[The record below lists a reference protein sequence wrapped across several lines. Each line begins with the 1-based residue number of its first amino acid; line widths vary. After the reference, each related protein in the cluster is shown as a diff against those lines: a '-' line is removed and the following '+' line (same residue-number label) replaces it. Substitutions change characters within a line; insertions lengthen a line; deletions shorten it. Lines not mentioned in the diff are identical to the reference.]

1 MLEGKKLKGTA
12 LCRALSPPKGF
23 IVSSIPSNAKN
34 GKPSSEARRFGGF
47 QEPNFTPVPDEFFDL
62 FLPDLLGSELKVF
75 LYIVRRTL
83 GFKKRMDA
91 VSLTQICE
99 GITRA
104 DGEVLDRGTGLTRRG
119 AVYAVEGL
127 VDKCLLRKIT
137 QRAEDGGFL
146 PSLYSLRFAS
156 AEEHG
161 REASP
166 PPEQKATPKTKPST
180 KAPTKQARPAK
191 ASQSAAAKPESKA
204 EKGGGSQAELTRG
217 GREQVFPRV
226 GNKRSLG
233 GREQAF
239 PNNKQIFTRD
249 SVTRSS
255 SSPTPPPPAAD
266 RLRPV
271 REEEDFPE
279 LTDAINRYTLAGTK
293 FTGKLLTAARQ
304 VDPAIVPREVAMLVH
319 ASVPRG
325 YAVQGPG
332 YFLHAVPPLVD
343 SPARKLRPEASVG
356 DDVEAQAAFVQAE
369 AERIL
374 ADPNASPDDLAFARK
389 LLGPEA

>member
-1 MLEGKKLKGTA
+1 MNKYSTNSTQYQNLIQYKILVLYQNFIQQQVRLDLRDWLRSMLEGKNLKGTA
-12 LCRALSPPKGF
+12 LLAERVSPPKGYF
-23 IVSSIPSNAKN
+23 MPSIPSNPKN
-34 GKPSSEARRFGGF
+34 GKPSSEARSFGGF

-62 FLPDLLGSELKVF
+62 FLPDLIASEFKVF

-166 PPEQKATPKTKPST
+166 PPEQKATPKTKPSA

-191 ASQSAAAKPESKA
+191 ASQSAAAKPENEA

-233 GREQAF
+233 VGNRRSLTI
-239 PNNKQIFTRD
+239 NKSLQETVLQD
-249 SVTRSS
+249 
-255 SSPTPPPPAAD
+255 PPPPLPLLLQPQTVFD
-266 RLRPV
+266 RCER
-271 REEEDFPE
+271 RR
-279 LTDAINRYTLAGTK
+279 I
-293 FTGKLLTAARQ
+293 
-304 VDPAIVPREVAMLVH
+304 
-319 ASVPRG
+319 
-325 YAVQGPG
+325 
-332 YFLHAVPPLVD
+332 FLN
-343 SPARKLRPEASVG
+343 SRTR
-356 DDVEAQAAFVQAE
+356 
-369 AERIL
+369 
-374 ADPNASPDDLAFARK
+374 
-389 LLGPEA
+389 